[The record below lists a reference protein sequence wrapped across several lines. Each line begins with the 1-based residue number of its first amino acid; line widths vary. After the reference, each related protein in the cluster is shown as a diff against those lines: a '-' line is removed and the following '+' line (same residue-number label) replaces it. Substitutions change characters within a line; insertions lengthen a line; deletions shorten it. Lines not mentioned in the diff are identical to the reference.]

1 MKLKNTLSP
10 EEYKS
15 IKESYFHIYHYFL
28 DSAPLDKAHITCLF
42 KWGIQLNVSEEEI
55 LYIDDEKNIKF
66 MKKTDRLEH
75 LYNLVFMIFL
85 DGVVE
90 DIELKVV
97 SEYAEK
103 IGFKSH
109 IVNDLLKTIVTA
121 PYDGFNYKE
130 VKKQVKEILEV
141 SG

>member
-28 DSAPLDKAHITCLF
+28 DRTPLDKAHITCLF

-55 LYIDDEKNIKF
+55 LYIDDKKNIKF

-90 DIELKVV
+90 DGYYGSI
-97 SEYAEK
+97 YATDFGRLVPG
-103 IGFKSH
+103 IS
-109 IVNDLLKTIVTA
+109 VQTVPDYTV
-121 PYDGFNYKE
+121 
-130 VKKQVKEILEV
+130 
-141 SG
+141 